1 MPKDRHGRTRL
12 SKSVLEMK
20 FMQRSKQRIQA
31 EEEADQGRA
40 VHENEITE
48 EMKNAQNKFLIVSS
62 YVPCQD
68 LIIGRVSYG
77 GMNPEIEKLM
87 DGKEVESVPDPSS
100 MEKDITNWEM
110 LKLSTV
116 AQSMANKFSTKKS
129 RNKAMKR
136 LKNEK

>member
-20 FMQRSKQRIQA
+20 FMQRSKQRILA

-48 EMKNAQNKFLIVSS
+48 EMKNAQNKFIIVPS

-87 DGKEVESVPDPSS
+87 AGKEVEPIPDESN

-110 LKLSTV
+110 LKLSSV